1 MPRPHSPSV
10 TSAATLL
17 QAQFGEDAHQH
28 HDGHHATDDVH
39 DEVCAVPL
47 LVALALGDGSHG
59 LAGVGP
65 DWRVVVGADA
75 LVQPLLTELATEAVE
90 TGPAAVQEDPGVAVE
105 GWVPLAHHII
115 VALATRPTNRG
126 IVLIIRIPAADG
138 SGQTRLWRSVLGR
151 VFVAGCRLVGWDDKG
166 VSRGYGRGGRVLG
179 EGRVGG
185 QEEEKAAE
193 EKTAAGVFGGC
204 HVARRVLRPK
214 EPLAEPPLQKKF
226 QTSVNN
232 CGVLDLFKYPRSKS
246 SVMKHT
252 MYLLM
257 AQVDRLEQRMF
268 HGSARIH
275 TSLTPLKGDTEPR
288 TCSPFRAKVR
298 NKRNH
303 NSLRSHLY
311 HL

>member
-1 MPRPHSPSV
+1 MCFHTHMHRANTRTYSHKHTCFSPGVEVGVPRPHSPSI

-28 HDGHHATDDVH
+28 HDGHHTADDVD

-47 LVALALGDGSHG
+47 LVALALRDGSHG
-59 LAGVGP
+59 LASVGP

-105 GWVPLAHHII
+105 GRVPLAHHII

-126 IVLIIRIPAADG
+126 IILIIRIPAADG
-138 SGQTRLWRSVLGR
+138 SGQTRLWRSVLGG
-151 VFVAGCRLVGWDDKG
+151 VFVAGCRLVGRDDKG
-166 VSRGYGRGGRVLG
+166 VSRGYGRDGRVLG

-204 HVARRVLRPK
+204 HVARRVFGPK
-214 EPLAEPPLQKKF
+214 NHLQNHLCRK
-226 QTSVNN
+226 S
-232 CGVLDLFKYPRSKS
+232 FKHEKTI
-246 SVMKHT
+246 VG
-252 MYLLM
+252 
-257 AQVDRLEQRMF
+257 F
-268 HGSARIH
+268 
-275 TSLTPLKGDTEPR
+275 
-288 TCSPFRAKVR
+288 
-298 NKRNH
+298 
-303 NSLRSHLY
+303 
-311 HL
+311 